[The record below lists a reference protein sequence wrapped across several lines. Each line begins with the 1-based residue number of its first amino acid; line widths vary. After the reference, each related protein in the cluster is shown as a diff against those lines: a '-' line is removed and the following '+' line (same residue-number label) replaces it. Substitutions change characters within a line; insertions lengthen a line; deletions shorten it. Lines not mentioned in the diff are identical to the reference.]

1 MQERRSS
8 TVHHVLL
15 LLIAMLVLARLAG
28 MAILPLM
35 DTTEARYAEI
45 ARKMVELGDW
55 VTPWHDYGVPFWGKP
70 PLSFWLTAIS
80 FKLFGVSEFAARL
93 PHFLC
98 AVLVCALVWNLARRR
113 SPRTAA
119 LAVAVATG
127 SSLFYVSAGAV
138 MTDGALLLATTLAM
152 HGFWLCLH
160 GGSEAARRLHGWL
173 FFVGIALG
181 LLAKGPV
188 AVVLIAAPLLVWTLM
203 SKMRS
208 AVWHGL
214 PWLGG
219 IMLVAALAGPWY
231 LLAELRTPGFI
242 QYFLLGE
249 HWHRFVIPGWS
260 GDLYGTAHRFAP
272 GTIWFFGFVALL
284 PWSVL
289 LPLAAWRWRK
299 EPAGSAN
306 VAGEPEW
313 RRYLLLWAL
322 MPLLFFTAA
331 RNIIWTYV
339 LPALPAVALLIGGWL
354 AQRARPQHV
363 DAWVGAGLAVS
374 LLTANVV
381 YADRSGRVDRVT
393 AKPLVLAYERQR
405 AIGQPLIFV
414 GHRPFSAAF
423 YSHGEAAEVRDVDE
437 LRQKL
442 GPSGGFVA
450 VNTGGAGIL
459 DGESMQRVARVG
471 QFGAYDL
478 VYAAPQGSGDP
489 APSRPSPSG
498 VRDMDHSAG
507 ASL

>member
-1 MQERRSS
+1 MQERRSN
-8 TVHHVLL
+8 TVHCVLL

-80 FKLFGVSEFAARL
+80 FKLFGVNEFAARL

-98 AVLVCALVWNLARRR
+98 AVLVCVLVWNLARRR
-113 SPRTAA
+113 SPRAAA
-119 LAVAVATG
+119 LAVAMATG
-127 SSLFYVSAGAV
+127 SLLFYVSAGAV
-138 MTDGALLLATTLAM
+138 MTDGAMLLGTTLAM
-152 HGFWLCLH
+152 HGFWLSLH
-160 GGSEAARRLHGWL
+160 GGCEAARRLHGWL

-188 AVVLIAAPLLVWTLM
+188 AAVLIAAPLLVWTLT
-203 SKMRS
+203 SRVRA

-249 HWHRFVIPGWS
+249 HWHRFVTPGWS
-260 GDLYGTAHRFAP
+260 GDLYGNAHRFAP
-272 GTIWFFGFVALL
+272 GTIWFFGVVALL

-299 EPAGSAN
+299 EPAGPRN
-306 VAGEPEW
+306 VAGEREW
-313 RRYLLLWAL
+313 HRYLLLWAL
-322 MPLLFFTAA
+322 MSLLFFSAA

-339 LPALPAVALLIGGWL
+339 LPALPAVSLLIGEWL
-354 AQRARPQHV
+354 ARRARPRRV
-363 DAWVGAGLAVS
+363 DAWVGAGLALS
-374 LLTANVV
+374 LLTANAV
-381 YADRSGRVDRVT
+381 YADRAGGVDRMT
-393 AKPLVLAYERQR
+393 ARPLVLAYERQR
-405 AIGQPLIFV
+405 ALGQPLIFV
-414 GHRPFSAAF
+414 GRRPFSAAF
-423 YSHGEAAEVRDVDE
+423 YSHGEAAQVRDVDE
-437 LRQKL
+437 LWQRL

-450 VNTGGAGIL
+450 VNAGGAAIL
-459 DGESMQRVARVG
+459 DGASMQRAARVG

-478 VYAAPQGSGDP
+478 LYVAPQGPGDP

-498 VRDMDHSAG
+498 VRDAAHSPG